1 MKDSYIKF
9 ILATVIFGTNGIIAS
24 HIPLSSYEIV
34 LCRTVLGGTFLL
46 ILALC
51 RHEWRVLITAPRS
64 SLVWLVLSGIFL
76 SGNWLFLYEA
86 YKQIGVSLATLMCY
100 CGPVLIMI
108 LSRFIFHEPFTLPK
122 VSGMIIVTFGMICI
136 NGADFQAN
144 GLSWGLVCGLL
155 CALCF
160 ALLIV
165 AMKKN
170 NWHRRNHVPCL
181 PAAHRLRRRRSRD
194 LYHVFRP
201 GRTGQ
206 HFHCLHSL
214 SGPCQYGRRLLLVFF
229 RYTKAICPDRFY
241 LWLYRAL
248 DGSSLIGPA
257 PRRSPDHDAMDR
269 CRPRSG
275 RRSSFRIMAP
285 ESLMAAYD
293 GRTCGRFSMPRA

>member
-34 LCRTVLGGTFLL
+34 LCRTVLGGIFLL

-64 SLVWLVLSGIFL
+64 SLIWLVLSGIFL

-108 LSRFIFHEPFTLPK
+108 LSRFIFNEPFTLPK
-122 VSGMIIVTFGMICI
+122 VSGMIIVTCGMICI

-165 AMKKN
+165 AMKKTTGIGGIMS
-170 NWHRRNHVPCL
+170 
-181 PAAHRLRRRRSRD
+181 PACQLLITSVVVG
-194 LYHVFRP
+194 LV
-201 GRTGQ
+201 T
-206 HFHCLHSL
+206 CTMS
-214 SGPCQYGRRLLLVFF
+214 SGPV
-229 RYTKAICPDRFY
+229 
-241 LWLYRAL
+241 AL
-248 DGSSLIGPA
+248 DGTAIVCILCLGLVNTGVGY
-257 PRRSPDHDAMDR
+257 
-269 CRPRSG
+269 CLYFSG
-275 RRSSFRIMAP
+275 IQKLSAQTVSI
-285 ESLMAAYD
+285 
-293 GRTCGRFSMPRA
+293 CGYIEPLTALALSGLLLGEVLTMMQWVGAVLVLGGVALSELWHRKA

>member
-51 RHEWRVLITAPRS
+51 RRQWHVLFTAPRR

-76 SGNWLFLYEA
+76 AGNWLFLYEA
-86 YKQIGVSLATLMCY
+86 YQQIGVSLATLICY
-100 CGPVLIMI
+100 FGPVLIMI
-108 LSRFIFHEPFTLPK
+108 LSRFVFHEPFTLPK
-122 VSGMIIVTFGMICI
+122 VAGMIIVTGGMICI

-165 AMKKN
+165 AMKKTAGISGIISPACQLLVASLVVGLVTCTMSSGPAALDGTAIACILCLGIVN
-170 NWHRRNHVPCL
+170 TGIGYSLYFSGIQNLSAQTVSICGYIEPLSGLLLGEVLTAVQWLGAVLVLGGVALSELWHRR
-181 PAAHRLRRRRSRD
+181 A
-194 LYHVFRP
+194 
-201 GRTGQ
+201 
-206 HFHCLHSL
+206 
-214 SGPCQYGRRLLLVFF
+214 
-229 RYTKAICPDRFY
+229 
-241 LWLYRAL
+241 
-248 DGSSLIGPA
+248 
-257 PRRSPDHDAMDR
+257 
-269 CRPRSG
+269 
-275 RRSSFRIMAP
+275 
-285 ESLMAAYD
+285 
-293 GRTCGRFSMPRA
+293 

>member
-51 RHEWRVLITAPRS
+51 RRQWHVLFTAPRR

-76 SGNWLFLYEA
+76 AGNWLFLYEA
-86 YKQIGVSLATLMCY
+86 YQQIGVSLATLICY
-100 CGPVLIMI
+100 FGPVLIMI
-108 LSRFIFHEPFTLPK
+108 LSRFVFHEPFTLPK
-122 VSGMIIVTFGMICI
+122 VAGMIIVTGGMICI

-165 AMKKN
+165 AMKKTASISGIISPACQLLVASLVVGLVTCTMSSGPAAQDGTAIACILCLGIVN
-170 NWHRRNHVPCL
+170 TGIGYSLYFSGIQNLSAQTVSICGYIEPLTALALSGLLLGEVLTAVQWLGAVLVLGGVALSELWHRR
-181 PAAHRLRRRRSRD
+181 
-194 LYHVFRP
+194 
-201 GRTGQ
+201 T
-206 HFHCLHSL
+206 
-214 SGPCQYGRRLLLVFF
+214 
-229 RYTKAICPDRFY
+229 
-241 LWLYRAL
+241 
-248 DGSSLIGPA
+248 
-257 PRRSPDHDAMDR
+257 
-269 CRPRSG
+269 
-275 RRSSFRIMAP
+275 
-285 ESLMAAYD
+285 
-293 GRTCGRFSMPRA
+293 

>member
-51 RHEWRVLITAPRS
+51 RRQWHVLFTAPRR

-76 SGNWLFLYEA
+76 AGNWLFLYEA
-86 YKQIGVSLATLMCY
+86 YQQIGVSLATLICY
-100 CGPVLIMI
+100 FGPVLIMI
-108 LSRFIFHEPFTLPK
+108 LSRFVFHEPFTLPK
-122 VSGMIIVTFGMICI
+122 VAGMIIVTGGMTCI

-165 AMKKN
+165 AMKKTAGISGIISPACQLLVAALVVGLVTCTMSSGPAALDGTAIACILCLGIVN
-170 NWHRRNHVPCL
+170 TGIGYSLYFSGIQNLSAQTVSICGYIEPLTALALSGLLLGEVLTAVQWLGAVLVLGGVALSELWHRR
-181 PAAHRLRRRRSRD
+181 A
-194 LYHVFRP
+194 
-201 GRTGQ
+201 
-206 HFHCLHSL
+206 
-214 SGPCQYGRRLLLVFF
+214 
-229 RYTKAICPDRFY
+229 
-241 LWLYRAL
+241 
-248 DGSSLIGPA
+248 
-257 PRRSPDHDAMDR
+257 
-269 CRPRSG
+269 
-275 RRSSFRIMAP
+275 
-285 ESLMAAYD
+285 
-293 GRTCGRFSMPRA
+293 

>member
-51 RHEWRVLITAPRS
+51 RRQWHVLFTAPRR

-76 SGNWLFLYEA
+76 AGNWLFLYEA
-86 YKQIGVSLATLMCY
+86 YQQIGVSLATLICY
-100 CGPVLIMI
+100 FGPVLIMI
-108 LSRFIFHEPFTLPK
+108 LSRFVFHEPFTLPK
-122 VSGMIIVTFGMICI
+122 VAGMIIVTGGMICI

-165 AMKKN
+165 AMKKTAGIS
-170 NWHRRNHVPCL
+170 RIIS
-181 PAAHRLRRRRSRD
+181 PACQLLVA
-194 LYHVFRP
+194 
-201 GRTGQ
+201 
-206 HFHCLHSL
+206 SL
-214 SGPCQYGRRLLLVFF
+214 VVGLVTCTMSSGP
-229 RYTKAICPDRFY
+229 A
-241 LWLYRAL
+241 AL
-248 DGSSLIGPA
+248 DGTAIACILCLGIVNTGIGYSLYF
-257 PRRSPDHDAMDR
+257 
-269 CRPRSG
+269 SG
-275 RRSSFRIMAP
+275 IQNLSAQTVSI
-285 ESLMAAYD
+285 
-293 GRTCGRFSMPRA
+293 CGYIEPLTALALSGLLLGEVLTAVQWLGAVLVLGGVALSELWHRQT

>member
-51 RHEWRVLITAPRS
+51 RRQWHVLFTAPRR

-76 SGNWLFLYEA
+76 AGNWLFLYEA
-86 YKQIGVSLATLMCY
+86 YQQIGVSLATLICY
-100 CGPVLIMI
+100 FGPVLIMI
-108 LSRFIFHEPFTLPK
+108 LSRFVFHEPFTLPK
-122 VSGMIIVTFGMICI
+122 VAGMIIVTGGMICI

-165 AMKKN
+165 AMKKTAGISGIISPACQLLVASLVVGLVTCTMSSGPAALDGTAIACILCLGIIN
-170 NWHRRNHVPCL
+170 TGIGYSLYFSGIQNLSAQTVSICGYIEPLTALALSGLLLGEVLTAVQWLGAVLVLGDVALSELWHRR
-181 PAAHRLRRRRSRD
+181 A
-194 LYHVFRP
+194 
-201 GRTGQ
+201 
-206 HFHCLHSL
+206 
-214 SGPCQYGRRLLLVFF
+214 
-229 RYTKAICPDRFY
+229 
-241 LWLYRAL
+241 
-248 DGSSLIGPA
+248 
-257 PRRSPDHDAMDR
+257 
-269 CRPRSG
+269 
-275 RRSSFRIMAP
+275 
-285 ESLMAAYD
+285 
-293 GRTCGRFSMPRA
+293 

>member
-108 LSRFIFHEPFTLPK
+108 LSRFIFNEPFTLPK
-122 VSGMIIVTFGMICI
+122 VSGMIIVTCGMICI

-165 AMKKN
+165 AMKKTTGIGGIMS
-170 NWHRRNHVPCL
+170 
-181 PAAHRLRRRRSRD
+181 PA
-194 LYHVFRP
+194 
-201 GRTGQ
+201 
-206 HFHCLHSL
+206 
-214 SGPCQYGRRLLLVFF
+214 CQLLIASVVVGLV
-229 RYTKAICPDRFY
+229 I
-241 LWLYRAL
+241 
-248 DGSSLIGPA
+248 
-257 PRRSPDHDAMDR
+257 
-269 CRPRSG
+269 
-275 RRSSFRIMAP
+275 
-285 ESLMAAYD
+285 
-293 GRTCGRFSMPRA
+293 

>member
-51 RHEWRVLITAPRS
+51 RRQWHVLFMAPRR

-76 SGNWLFLYEA
+76 AGNWLFLYEA
-86 YKQIGVSLATLMCY
+86 YQQIGVSLATLICY
-100 CGPVLIMI
+100 FGPVLIMI
-108 LSRFIFHEPFTLPK
+108 LSRFVFHEPFTLPK
-122 VSGMIIVTFGMICI
+122 VAGMIIVTGGMICI

-165 AMKKN
+165 AMKKTAGISGIISPACQLLVASLVVGLVTCTMSSGPAALDDTAIACILCLGIVN
-170 NWHRRNHVPCL
+170 TGIGYSLYFSGIQNLSAQTVSICGYIEPLTALALSGLLLGEVLTAVQWLGAVLVLGGVALSELWHRR
-181 PAAHRLRRRRSRD
+181 A
-194 LYHVFRP
+194 
-201 GRTGQ
+201 
-206 HFHCLHSL
+206 
-214 SGPCQYGRRLLLVFF
+214 
-229 RYTKAICPDRFY
+229 
-241 LWLYRAL
+241 
-248 DGSSLIGPA
+248 
-257 PRRSPDHDAMDR
+257 
-269 CRPRSG
+269 
-275 RRSSFRIMAP
+275 
-285 ESLMAAYD
+285 
-293 GRTCGRFSMPRA
+293 